1 MKALE
6 LKKERRTRRKHGV
19 RKKVFGTDNRPRL
32 TVFKSINQIYAQLID
47 DVAKVTIASASTIDK
62 EVRGLIKPDMPKVA
76 QSQIVGEILAKRAVQ
91 KNVKQVAFDRNG
103 YLYHGRVKALADG
116 CRKGGLEF

>member
-6 LKKERRTRRKHGV
+6 LKKERRTRRKHGI
-19 RKKVFGTDNRPRL
+19 RKKVDGTELRPRL
-32 TVFKSINQIYAQLID
+32 TVFKSINQIYAQVID
-47 DVAKVTIASASTIDK
+47 DVSKVTIASASTIDK

-76 QSQIVGEILAKRAVQ
+76 QSQIVGEILAKRAIQ
-91 KNVKQVAFDRNG
+91 KNVKMVAFDRNG

>member
-6 LKKERRTRRKHGV
+6 LKKARRVRRKHGI
-19 RKKVFGTDNRPRL
+19 RKIVEGSELRPRL
-32 TVFKSINQIYAQLID
+32 TVFKSINQIYAQIID
-47 DVAKVTIASASTIDK
+47 DVNGKTLASASTIDK

-76 QSQIVGEILAKRAVQ
+76 QSQLVGETLAKRAI
-91 KNVKQVAFDRNG
+91 NNNIKQVAFDRNG

>member
-6 LKKERRTRRKHGV
+6 LKKERRTRRKQGV
-19 RKKVFGTDNRPRL
+19 RKKVFGTNIRPRL

-47 DVAKVTIASASTIDK
+47 DVSKVTIASASTIDK

-76 QSQIVGEILAKRAVQ
+76 QSQIVGEIIAKRAVQ